1 MIKECPECGSKELT
15 KRMTNMTIDYTY
27 DEYNP
32 IEDNEIDRDEKTT
45 YNTET
50 IWFCPNCGEDLT
62 DLIEGR

>member
-32 IEDNEIDRDEKTT
+32 IEDNEIDRDEKTS
-45 YNTET
+45 YDTEV

>member
-32 IEDNEIDRDEKTT
+32 IEDNEIDRDEKTS
-45 YNTET
+45 YDTEV
-50 IWFCPNCGEDLT
+50 IWFCPNCGEELT

>member
-15 KRMTNMTIDYTY
+15 KRMANMTIDYTY

-32 IEDNEIDRDEKTT
+32 IEDNEIDRDEKTS
-45 YNTET
+45 YDTEV

-62 DLIEGR
+62 DLLEGR

>member
-32 IEDNEIDRDEKTT
+32 IADNEIDRDEKTS
-45 YNTET
+45 YDTEV

-62 DLIEGR
+62 DLLEGR

>member
-32 IEDNEIDRDEKTT
+32 IEDNEIDRDEKTS
-45 YNTET
+45 YGTEV

-62 DLIEGR
+62 DLLEGR

>member
-32 IEDNEIDRDEKTT
+32 IEDNEIDRDEKTS
-45 YNTET
+45 YDTEV

-62 DLIEGR
+62 DLLEGR